1 MAGLAA
7 AAVLVAAAAVVLS
20 RDGGGEPESSVR
32 PRLLRTSGTL
42 APRILLFGDTL
53 RARVDVTLD
62 RRRVDPGSVAIRAQF
77 QAWAR
82 AGKPTV
88 ERSDSGALS
97 HLRTTF
103 VLRCVRQA
111 CVPGRDT
118 LPFQFEP
125 ARVTYTQRTARGRKI
140 QRTARVAWPRLI
152 LHSRIAPNDLATIN
166 PWRTDLL
173 TMPAPSYRASPG
185 LVLALLA
192 TGTLLLGAAGVLL
205 AYLGRPRRAPEPEPE
220 PEPEPVEVVTPLE
233 RALELLETAAGPNG
247 SADQRRSLELVAEV
261 LAERGHDDEH
271 ARAARE
277 LAWSPTP
284 PPVEAT
290 RGLAARVRAT
300 LEEELAAL
308 AAERE
313 AEAAERE
320 RQRELDEQPA

>member
-1 MAGLAA
+1 M
-7 AAVLVAAAAVVLS
+7 
-20 RDGGGEPESSVR
+20 
-32 PRLLRTSGTL
+32 SGTL
-42 APRILLFGDTL
+42 SPRILLFGDTL
-53 RARVDVTLD
+53 TARVDVTLD
-62 RRRVDPGSVAIRAQF
+62 RRRVDPGSVAIKAPF

-82 AGKPTV
+82 AEKPQV
-88 ERSDSGALS
+88 ERNDSGPLS
-97 HLRTTF
+97 HLRTTY
-103 VLRCVRQA
+103 VLRCLKQT

-125 ARVTYTQRTARGRKI
+125 ARVTFTERTARGRKI
-140 QRTARVAWPRLI
+140 QRTTQVAWPRLI
-152 LHSRIAPNDLATIN
+152 EHSRIAPNDLATVN
-166 PWRTDLL
+166 PWRTDLMTL
-173 TMPAPSYRASPG
+173 PEPSYRARPG
-185 LVLALLA
+185 LILALLA
-192 TGTLLLGAAGVLL
+192 VAAALLGIAGVVL
-205 AYLGRPRRAPEPEPE
+205 AYLGWPRRVPEPEPE
-220 PEPEPVEVVTPLE
+220 PEPEPVEIVTPLE

-247 SADQRRSLELVAEV
+247 AADQRRSLELVAEV

-313 AEAAERE
+313 AEREEWSAAGA
-320 RQRELDEQPA
+320 RQGAR